1 MNQNNQSYYP
11 NSQFKNAFDQAH
23 QLPDGGNVMDNN
35 AQYKQM
41 QNFINGIQQAPQ
53 TLTQYMQQLFGNN
66 QQE

>member
-1 MNQNNQSYYP
+1 MNQNWNNYLYQQNQM
-11 NSQFKNAFDQAH
+11 
-23 QLPDGGNVMDNN
+23 PDGGTVYQNN